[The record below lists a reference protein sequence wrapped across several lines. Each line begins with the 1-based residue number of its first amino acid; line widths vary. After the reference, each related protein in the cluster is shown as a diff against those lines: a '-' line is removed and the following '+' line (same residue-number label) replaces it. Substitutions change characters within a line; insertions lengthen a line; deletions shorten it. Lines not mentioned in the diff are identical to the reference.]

1 MTRCDDGEQNTGL
14 LQINTCRRTV
24 ESKEGVLC
32 EHPFHLSYL
41 PVYILHMSL
50 RFFRRRVGRDV
61 FKLMG
66 RLIGLALCEKI
77 PLGIPMASGFFKQ
90 LEADSIFPEIVSLVS
105 V

>member
-1 MTRCDDGEQNTGL
+1 VCTPLSPKLFAGIHTAHVVTFL
-14 LQINTCRRTV
+14 STC
-24 ESKEGVLC
+24 E
-32 EHPFHLSYL
+32 
-41 PVYILHMSL
+41 
-50 RFFRRRVGRDV
+50 RVGRDV